1 MPRVEGLRG
10 PYELVG
16 GLMHFG
22 RMVDKMR
29 LHAAGKLP
37 PGYVPFLGE
46 SDPTTFDGRVCRFLK
61 VDYED
66 LTKQVKQARSDED
79 LLRWAFSRG
88 HSPSEE
94 ESEIFN
100 AFMMKRG
107 WRDEASANLRQSAI
121 EVGVD
126 DVATYFDFIDL
137 GEDRPARFSADPPPC
152 SEQIQ
157 GTASIEGLR
166 SPYEKVGGIVHF
178 GRMLDKVRIH
188 RAGRLPEAWVAAM
201 GGDQNYDGICCRFL
215 GISYEQITRE
225 VARQTNDE
233 DLLEWTFVH
242 GRRPSQ
248 EQILIWN
255 AYMTK
260 RNWRDKYSPRLR
272 FRLEE
277 AKMPINAAL
286 TMFDFI
292 DLDEGRPLRDIAL
305 DG

>member
-1 MPRVEGLRG
+1 
-10 PYELVG
+10 
-16 GLMHFG
+16 
-22 RMVDKMR
+22 
-29 LHAAGKLP
+29 
-37 PGYVPFLGE
+37 
-46 SDPTTFDGRVCRFLK
+46 
-61 VDYED
+61 
-66 LTKQVKQARSDED
+66 
-79 LLRWAFSRG
+79 
-88 HSPSEE
+88 
-94 ESEIFN
+94 
-100 AFMMKRG
+100 
-107 WRDEASANLRQSAI
+107 
-121 EVGVD
+121 
-126 DVATYFDFIDL
+126 
-137 GEDRPARFSADPPPC
+137 PPPC

-292 DLDEGRPLRDIAL
+292 DLDEGRPLRNIAL
-305 DG
+305 EG

>member
-22 RMVDKMR
+22 RMVDKIR

-46 SDPTTFDGRVCRFLK
+46 SRATNFDGRVCRFLK

-66 LTKQVKQARSDED
+66 LAKRARQGGSDVGVLE
-79 LLRWAFSRG
+79 WAFSRG
-88 HSPSEE
+88 HRPPEE
-94 ESEIFN
+94 EFEIFN
-100 AFMMKRG
+100 AFLMKRG
-107 WRDEASANLRQSAI
+107 WRDEASRDLRQSAMDVRL
-121 EVGVD
+121 EN
-126 DVATYFDFIDL
+126 VATYFDFIDI
-137 GEDRPARFSADPPPC
+137 GEDRPPLFPADPSPY
-152 SEQIQ
+152 SEQVQ
-157 GTASIEGLR
+157 GTVHIEGLR

-178 GRMLDKVRIH
+178 GRMLDKIRIH

-215 GISYEQITRE
+215 GISYEEIHQQVSKETS
-225 VARQTNDE
+225 DE
-233 DLLEWTFVH
+233 NLLEWALTH
-242 GRRPSQ
+242 GRRPSE
-248 EQILIWN
+248 EQILVWN

-260 RNWRDKYSPRLR
+260 RNWRDKYTPRLQ

-277 AKMPINAAL
+277 AKMPLNAAL

-292 DLDEGRPLRDIAL
+292 DLDEGRPLRRFD
-305 DG
+305 